1 MSAQQPKHVALVPA
15 AGSGQ
20 RFGAGIPKQYS
31 LLVGA
36 PMLVHTVRTLLAY
49 GPFGVVL
56 VIVSAQDDLAA
67 TVLAGVLLEHPQRLQ
82 LAYIGGDTR
91 AATVNNG
98 LRALLDSGFADDT
111 WVWVHDAA
119 RPGIAATQLNDLQL
133 AMSAN
138 SVGVILA
145 TPVAD
150 TLKQATSTDGTV
162 PVIQST
168 VPRDAL
174 WQAQTPQ
181 CFPLQ
186 LLCDALDS
194 AAAQGLTVTDEASA
208 IEALGLKPVLVQGSS
223 HNFKVTTPADAALME
238 AVLTM
243 RPMKDMQKDTPPPSP
258 TLLNFPNIRI
268 GEGMDVHAL
277 VVGRPLILG
286 GVTISHSKGL
296 LGHSDADAL
305 LHAITDALLGAA
317 GMGDIGRM
325 FPDTDAAHKG
335 ADSQILLQQAY
346 AAVAAAGWQVVNVD
360 ATIVV
365 QAPKMAAHIPTMQ
378 ANIARCLNVDNSCV
392 NVKAKTNEKLGWLG
406 REEGIETRAVIML
419 AKR

>member
-1 MSAQQPKHVALVPA
+1 MSTQQPKHVALVPA

-20 RFGAGIPKQYS
+20 RFGAAIPKQYA
-31 LLVGA
+31 LLSGT
-36 PMLVHTVRTLLAY
+36 PMLVHTVRALLAFE
-49 GPFGVVL
+49 PFQAVW
-56 VIVSAQDDLAA
+56 VIVSPQDGYAASVLEPLLAA
-67 TVLAGVLLEHPQRLQ
+67 HPQHLQ

-98 LRALLDSGFADDT
+98 LRALFDSGFADNT

-119 RPGIAATQLNDLQL
+119 RPGISAAQLSALQPAL
-133 AMSAN
+133 SAN
-138 SVGVILA
+138 SVGAVLA

-150 TLKQATSTDGTV
+150 TLKQAMPTDGAV

-168 VPRDAL
+168 VPRNAL

-181 CFPLQ
+181 CFALK
-186 LLCDALDS
+186 LLSDALD
-194 AAAQGLTVTDEASA
+194 AAAEQGLAVTDEASA
-208 IEALGLKPVLVQGSS
+208 IEALGIKPVLVQSSS

-243 RPMKDMQKDTPPPSP
+243 QNIQKMQYNPTPPSSM
-258 TLLNFPNIRI
+258 LPNIRI

-277 VVGRPLILG
+277 VAGRPLILG
-286 GVTISHSKGL
+286 GVTIPHPKGL

-335 ADSQILLQQAY
+335 ADSQRLLIQAY

-360 ATIVV
+360 ATIIA
-365 QAPKMAAHIPTMQ
+365 QAPKMAAHIPAMQ
-378 ANIARCLNVDNSCV
+378 TNIARCLNVDANCV

-406 REEGIETRAVIML
+406 REEGIETRAVMML

>member
-1 MSAQQPKHVALVPA
+1 MTAQQPKHVALVPA

-20 RFGAGIPKQYS
+20 RFGAAIPKQYA
-31 LLVGA
+31 LLSGT
-36 PMLVHTVRTLLAY
+36 PMLVHTLRALLA
-49 GPFGVVL
+49 FESFQAVW
-56 VIVSAQDDLAA
+56 VIVSPQDGYAASLLEPLLA
-67 TVLAGVLLEHPQRLQ
+67 EHPQRLH
-82 LAYIGGDTR
+82 LAYVGGDTR

-98 LRALLDSGFADDT
+98 LRALFDSGFANDA

-119 RPGIAATQLNDLQL
+119 RPGIAAAQLNALHHVL
-133 AMSAN
+133 STN
-138 SVGVILA
+138 FVGAILA
-145 TPVAD
+145 TPMAD
-150 TLKQATSTDGTV
+150 TLKQATPTNGAV

-168 VPRDAL
+168 VPRNAL

-181 CFPLQ
+181 CFPLK
-186 LLCDALDS
+186 LLSDALD
-194 AAAQGLTVTDEASA
+194 AAASQGLNVTDEASA
-208 IEALGLKPVLVQGSS
+208 IEALDLQPVLVQGSS
-223 HNFKVTTPADAALME
+223 HNFKVTTPADALLME

-243 RPMKDMQKDTPPPSP
+243 RQMQINSTPPSP
-258 TLLNFPNIRI
+258 TLLNIPAIRI

-277 VVGRPLILG
+277 VAGRPLILG
-286 GVTISHSKGL
+286 GVTIPHPKGL

-335 ADSQILLQQAY
+335 ADSQVLLKQAY
-346 AAVAAAGWQVVNVD
+346 AAVAAAGWRVINVD
-360 ATIVV
+360 ATIIA
-365 QAPKMAAHIPTMQ
+365 QAPKMASHIPAMQ
-378 ANIARCLNVDNSCV
+378 ANIARCMNIDASCV

-406 REEGIETRAVIML
+406 REEGIETRAVVML

>member
-1 MSAQQPKHVALVPA
+1 MSTQQPKHVALVPA

-20 RFGAGIPKQYS
+20 RFGADIPKQYS
-31 LLVGA
+31 LLAGA
-36 PMLVHTVRTLLAY
+36 PMLVHTVQALLAFE
-49 GPFGVVL
+49 PLDVVW
-56 VIVSAQDDLAA
+56 VIVSPLDDFAA
-67 TVLAGVLLEHPQRLQ
+67 TVLARLLVAHPQRLQ

-98 LRALLDSGFADDT
+98 LSALFDSGFADDT

-119 RPGIAATQLNDLQL
+119 RPGIAAAQLNALHHVL
-133 AMSAN
+133 STN
-138 SVGVILA
+138 FVGAILA

-150 TLKQATSTDGTV
+150 TLKQAMLTDAAA
-162 PVIQST
+162 PEIHST
-168 VPRDAL
+168 VPRDSL

-186 LLCDALDS
+186 LLSHALD
-194 AAAQGLTVTDEASA
+194 AAATHGLAVTDEAIA

-243 RPMKDMQKDTPPPSP
+243 RQMQINSTPPSP
-258 TLLNFPNIRI
+258 TLLNIPAIRI

-277 VVGRPLILG
+277 VAARALILG
-286 GVTISHSKGL
+286 GVTIPHSKGL

-360 ATIVV
+360 ATIVA
-365 QAPKMAAHIPTMQ
+365 QAPKMAAHIPAMQ
-378 ANIARCLNVDNSCV
+378 ANIARCLNVDASCV